1 MNSYVTGAAIRQ
13 LREERKMTQLDL
25 ARQLSVS
32 SKTVSKRSFPR
43 IQRKMSG
50 SSRCWT
56 VA

>member
-43 IQRKMSG
+43 IQ
-50 SSRCWT
+50 
-56 VA
+56 